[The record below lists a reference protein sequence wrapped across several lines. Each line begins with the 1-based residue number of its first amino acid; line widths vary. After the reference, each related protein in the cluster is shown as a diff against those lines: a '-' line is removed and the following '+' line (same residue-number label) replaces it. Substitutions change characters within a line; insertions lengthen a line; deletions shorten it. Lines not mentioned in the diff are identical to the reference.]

1 MRLHIERNQEPKN
14 ECPRYFEAT
23 FRLELDETEEAL
35 AAHYWSDKKVVC
47 GLTQVMLAGPDM
59 EEILEAK
66 GVTLGRLCKGVT
78 MRSGIDKLL
87 VEEETMAAACRNLL
101 VFMKA
106 ASSYQGAIVIEI

>member
-47 GLTQVMLAGPDM
+47 GLTQVM
-59 EEILEAK
+59 K